1 MKISYKL
8 DSWGSLDPAE
18 CRRCRR
24 WGGTCLLETGWDKQS
39 RRRMGPTHRGCSGR
53 YGTFPWSNGHES
65 VPPRWKAPEGTGI
78 GTIVFLVS
86 GVDQPL
92 NTPREPEFQGR
103 GDPREGTNPWPS
115 QSIESRLANVDRRA
129 RLIEIHVPPSCE

>member
-1 MKISYKL
+1 MEGAGAGGELVYWKRVRINSHVVVWVPL
-8 DSWGSLDPAE
+8 TEDAVVGMVLFLGQTATSLF
-18 CRRCRR
+18 RL
-24 WGGTCLLETGWDKQS
+24 GG
-39 RRRMGPTHRGCSGR
+39 
-53 YGTFPWSNGHES
+53 
-65 VPPRWKAPEGTGI
+65 KAPEGTGI